1 MSNLK
6 KKFGRRVKELR
17 KSKGYTQD
25 KVAELINLEPP
36 NISKMESGTHFPLP
50 ENIEK
55 LADALNVQVK
65 DLFDYEH
72 IESKEVLVEK
82 INEFLNIAELK
93 DVEFVYKFTTG
104 LKQYK
109 R

>member
-6 KKFGRRVKELR
+6 KKFGKRVKELR
-17 KSKGYTQD
+17 KSRGYTQE

-55 LADALNVQVK
+55 LANALNVEVK

-72 IESKEVLVEK
+72 FQLKHTLVSK
-82 INEFLNIAELK
+82 INDFLDAAELK

-109 R
+109 K